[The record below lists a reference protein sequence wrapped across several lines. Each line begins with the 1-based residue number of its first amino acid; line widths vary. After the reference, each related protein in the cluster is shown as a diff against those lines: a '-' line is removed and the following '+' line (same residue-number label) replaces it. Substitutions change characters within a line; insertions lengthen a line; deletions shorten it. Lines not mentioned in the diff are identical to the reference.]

1 MEAELQMR
9 SGTGNEKRN
18 RKGGNDKPTAKKR
31 RPYFLNNEP
40 TTKKEAPHQLSASF
54 YFTIYFTTIF
64 YPTPHGGR

>member
-9 SGTGNEKRN
+9 KRN

-40 TTKKEAPHQLSASF
+40 TAKKEALD
-54 YFTIYFTTIF
+54 Y
-64 YPTPHGGR
+64 